1 MLSQN
6 EIRIKAGLDYSNVTA
21 GLTDIRAQV
30 FRLANDVPNK
40 LSGLLKANLYTA
52 AAGLV
57 AEALPSW
64 DEIWS
69 RVYGVDEAGTKRLEE
84 SSKRLRTIREEAQKA
99 AQSLEDAFKKA
110 RFQDADTLGKRGMLL
125 QDQANQQIDVK
136 AARDEVERLKAML
149 ARDRSNPEL
158 ASRLGS
164 AQKGLSEKELQ
175 LFNTNRSLKDINSKL
190 TPDQVASIFSEM
202 LANSVPDVHKLREEF
217 RKQMALQNAFNKNGA
232 LEQGML
238 AGVNAKLAMDKINGV
253 VAARGIQGI
262 GNLANSM
269 SGAGPFGI
277 IKASLE
283 AATAAAMSTTI
294 QRVKIVEIE

>member
-1 MLSQN
+1 MLSQD
-6 EIRIKAGLDYSNVTA
+6 EIRIKAGLDYSKVTA

-30 FRLANDVPNK
+30 FKLAKDVPNK

-57 AEALPSW
+57 AEVLPSW

-84 SSKRLRTIREEAQKA
+84 SSKRLRTIREEAQKT
-99 AQSLEDAFKKA
+99 AQSLDDAFKKA

-125 QDQANQQIDVK
+125 QDQANQQKDVK

-202 LANSVPDVHKLREEF
+202 LANSVPDVYKLREEF
-217 RKQMALQNAFNKNGA
+217 RKQMALRNAFNKNGA

-238 AGVNAKLAMDKINGV
+238 AGVNAKLAMDKIKGV

>member
-1 MLSQN
+1 MLSQD

-30 FRLANDVPNK
+30 FKLAKDVPNK

-57 AEALPSW
+57 AEVLPSW

-84 SSKRLRTIREEAQKA
+84 SNKRLRTIREEAQKA
-99 AQSLEDAFKKA
+99 AQSLDDAFKKA

-125 QDQANQQIDVK
+125 QDQANQQNDVK

-190 TPDQVASIFSEM
+190 TPDQVASTFSEM
-202 LANSVPDVHKLREEF
+202 LANSVPDVYKLREEF
-217 RKQMALQNAFNKNGA
+217 RKQMALRNAFNKNGA

-269 SGAGPFGI
+269 SGAGPLGI

-283 AATAAAMSTTI
+283 AATAEAMSTTI
-294 QRVKIVEIE
+294 QRVKIVEID